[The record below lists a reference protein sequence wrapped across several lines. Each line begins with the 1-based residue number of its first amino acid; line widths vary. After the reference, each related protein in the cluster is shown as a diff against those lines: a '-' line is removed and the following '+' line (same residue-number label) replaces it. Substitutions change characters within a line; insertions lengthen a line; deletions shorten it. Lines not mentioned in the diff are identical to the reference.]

1 MNNTELTTTPQ
12 NPISLLAGQDMSGID
27 TEKLGKLMELQ
38 ERWEARQSE
47 KMLADAL
54 ANFQSTCPSA
64 IKSRKSDRG
73 QFASL
78 DDIMF
83 AIRATLAANGLSV
96 SFDTNTPEAGKLTA
110 VCHVMHRDGGRF
122 SREVT
127 VPVDSAM
134 RANDTQKMG
143 SAISYAKRYAL
154 VAALNIIVSDHD
166 DDGQGAGTKTIT
178 AIQAEELTNMLK
190 STPQGTLEAMLQWAG
205 VETLAELPAAKYN
218 GAKRAITTK
227 MNAKP

>member
-1 MNNTELTTTPQ
+1 
-12 NPISLLAGQDMSGID
+12 MSGID
-27 TEKLGKLMELQ
+27 TDKLSKLMELQ

-178 AIQAEELTNMLK
+178 ALQAEELNEMLYN
-190 STPQGTLEAMLQWAG
+190 TPQGTLEALLKWAG
-205 VETLAELPAAKYN
+205 VETLAELPTAKFSKAKAAIQ
-218 GAKRAITTK
+218 AKQ
-227 MNAKP
+227 KPKP

>member
-1 MNNTELTTTPQ
+1 MTTENTQLSTPQ

-27 TEKLGKLMELQ
+27 TEKLSKLMELQ
-38 ERWEARQSE
+38 ERWEARQCE
-47 KMLADAL
+47 KLLADAM
-54 ANFQSTCPSA
+54 ANFQASCPST

-83 AIRATLAANGLSV
+83 AIRSTLANNGLSV
-96 SFDTNTPEAGKLTA
+96 SFDTNTPESGKLTA

-122 SREVT
+122 NREVT

-166 DDGQGAGTKTIT
+166 DDGQNAGTKTIT
-178 AIQAEELTNMLK
+178 ALQSDELTDMLFNA
-190 STPQGTLEAMLQWAG
+190 PAGTLEALLEWAG
-205 VETLAELPAAKYN
+205 VETLAELPSAKFNTAKKAIAAKM
-218 GAKRAITTK
+218 TK
-227 MNAKP
+227 P